1 MAYNSAA
8 LAAIAYADGFTLW
21 HYRTEDLVAEV
32 DNAGYFNEAATMLR
46 QGDFV
51 LLNTGMGRT
60 PTFGLVVVTENAGGL
75 VDVSNVTQ
83 FGAIDSD

>member
-1 MAYNSAA
+1 MAYSASA
-8 LAAIAYADGFTLW
+8 LAALSYADGFTLW
-21 HYRTEDLVAEV
+21 HYRTQDLVAEV
-32 DNAGYFNEAATMLR
+32 DNVGYFNEAAAMLR

-60 PTFGLVVVTENAGGL
+60 PTFGLVVVTENADGV